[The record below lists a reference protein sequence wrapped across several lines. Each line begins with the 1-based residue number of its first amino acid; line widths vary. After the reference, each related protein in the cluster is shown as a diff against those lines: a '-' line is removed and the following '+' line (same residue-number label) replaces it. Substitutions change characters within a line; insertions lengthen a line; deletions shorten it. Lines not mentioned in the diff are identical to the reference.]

1 MRKRDR
7 TTEERDFDVKL
18 KRGLMRL
25 GENPNPSS
33 SERNGFE
40 VTKPHQPTRT
50 YPHVLVWDR
59 LGRKGQRCKVL
70 RVTGNLYRTQVEFE
84 DGFVAVVERM
94 AIRRSE

>member
-1 MRKRDR
+1 MRKKDR
-7 TTEERDFDVKL
+7 SSEEKQFDGMV

-70 RVTGNLYRTQVEFE
+70 RVKGNLYRTQVEFE